1 MKKRVICLLV
11 FCLIILSNSA
21 FAANWVY
28 IGRDD
33 TFHNN
38 IYVDKDSLTKH
49 EDQVTYWELVVKD
62 GVTFD
67 AISKGEID
75 TTKKVLMKWEA
86 ITSSPR
92 QDRQLEIY
100 IYDFDNQEIGSNRS
114 LDTKFS
120 PVDVNTRLPI
130 VGQII
135 DFALQSSKEGKDNGQ
150 KPTIIL

>member
-1 MKKRVICLLV
+1 MFHLVSRVSCV
-11 FCLIILSNSA
+11 WFFGSII

-38 IYVDKDSLTKH
+38 IYVDKDSITKH
-49 EDQVTYWELVVKD
+49 GDQVTYWELIVKD
-62 GVTFD
+62 DMILNFMD
-67 AISKGEID
+67 KRDID

-100 IYDFDNQEIGSNRS
+100 AYDFDNQELGSHRS

-120 PVDVNTRLPI
+120 PVDVSTRLSI

-135 DFALQSSKEGKDNGQ
+135 DFALQNSKEGKDNGQ